1 MSRGRRDPLRTD
13 DGLLVVGAEEGLA
26 GPDDIVVKL
35 PASETGGRWGVV
47 VVSGVPG
54 EGGQTHVH
62 RGESEGFFVLQGEIE
77 LLGASSR
84 TPIGPGTFV
93 LVPPDTEHGLRIV
106 GTGEARWL
114 AIWPAALDGLVE
126 ELLTL
131 DPDDEPEAAAARVRR
146 RHGIE
151 PGRDRRDGT

>member
-1 MSRGRRDPLRTD
+1 MHSDED
-13 DGLLVVGAEEGLA
+13 DAFYIVEGEMTFIFGDQSVA
-26 GPDDIVVKL
+26 AP
-35 PASETGGRWGVV
+35 
-47 VVSGVPG
+47 
-54 EGGQTHVH
+54 
-62 RGESEGFFVLQGEIE
+62 
-77 LLGASSR
+77 
-84 TPIGPGTFV
+84 PGTFV

-131 DPDDEPEAAAARVRR
+131 DRDDEPGAARVRR

-151 PGRDRRDGT
+151 PGRDRREGR